1 MILDPNGS
9 PGWSNRGAEQKLGVI
24 FLTLPT
30 KNFRR
35 HRSSQMRFSGGPR
48 PMLYSAGCG
57 GKCLRVQLPESCP
70 GVIHARSTSAL
81 SWSYAFSAGAAVAV
95 FASVSINIERN
106 TTASG
111 RRGLSRQGDIEEVGG
126 ASPAGSSPVRILLR
140 ELVARQTSPRLRNAA
155 TPMPSAP
162 LILPLGAP
170 LAVSAP
176 VGNQLDRR
184 PGSEFGL
191 GALGGRDRTGAC

>member
-1 MILDPNGS
+1 
-9 PGWSNRGAEQKLGVI
+9 
-24 FLTLPT
+24 
-30 KNFRR
+30 
-35 HRSSQMRFSGGPR
+35 
-48 PMLYSAGCG
+48 MLYSASCG

-81 SWSYAFSAGAAVAV
+81 WSYAFSAGAAVAV
-95 FASVSINIERN
+95 FASVSINIECN
-106 TTASG
+106 TRASG
-111 RRGLSRQGDIEEVGG
+111 RRSLSRQGDIEEVGG

-140 ELVARQTSPRLRNAA
+140 ELVARETSPRLRNAA

-176 VGNQLDRR
+176 VGNQLDRW
-184 PGSEFGL
+184 PGFEFGL
-191 GALGGRDRTGAC
+191 GALGGHDRSCAC